1 MPVTSMTASELPLP
15 ATGASIPGI
24 THCPD
29 SIQLFLFGSV
39 CWMPHRIHFDPEY
52 ARSEGHRDV
61 LVHGALQGA
70 YLSNFAQDWAEA
82 GGARLVIIRYR
93 HHAPAYVRDELTV
106 TAQIASIDAAKDEV
120 RIALQLTNGEG
131 VVTTSG
137 EATVSFPAMSAS

>member
-1 MPVTSMTASELPLP
+1 MSMTVPSLPIP
-15 ATGASIPGI
+15 AIGQSIPGV

-39 CWMPHRIHFDPEY
+39 CWMPHRIHFDAEY

-82 GGARLVIIRYR
+82 GGARLVALRYR
-93 HHAPAYVRDELTV
+93 NLAPAYVRDELT
-106 TAQIASIDAAKDEV
+106 IAAEVGAVDAETGDV
-120 RIALQLTNGEG
+120 RIALRLTNGDG
-131 VVTTSG
+131 VSTTSG
-137 EATVSFPAMSAS
+137 EATVRFPVPPAS

>member
-1 MPVTSMTASELPLP
+1 MSMTDSSLPIP
-15 ATGASIPGI
+15 AIGQSIPGI
-24 THCPD
+24 THRPD

-82 GGARLVIIRYR
+82 GGARLVALRYR
-93 HHAPAYVRDELTV
+93 NLAPAYVRDELTIA
-106 TAQIASIDAAKDEV
+106 AQVAAVDAATGEV
-120 RIALQLTNGEG
+120 RITLRLTNGDG
-131 VVTTSG
+131 VSTTSG
-137 EATVSFPAMSAS
+137 EAMVRFPVPPAS